1 MQRDEALRI
10 LSALRPTMVE
20 RFGVKRIRLFGSTAR
35 DEAREDSDV
44 DVLVDFER
52 PATFDGYFGLLS
64 FLEDQLG
71 VSVDLVTEKGLKE
84 RVRPN
89 VEQDA
94 IHIA

>member
-10 LSALRPTMVE
+10 LIALRPTMVE

-35 DEAREDSDV
+35 NEAREDSDV
-44 DVLVDFER
+44 DVLVEFER
-52 PATFDGYFGLLS
+52 PATFDSYFGLLH